1 MPTPKKRKDP
11 SKTPSKPPVEYTE
24 EEQWRII
31 NETGILQKVAEN
43 DKRKPKPKSKRSR
56 EPEDEDIPPGPLA
69 FLFALPLTVLHGGMD
84 YIVHLQYD
92 YGEHFT
98 FKRVLSRQLPLFP
111 VLVLFIYFTTKY
123 KNLLVSQLLF
133 TIASA
138 AAGVGLVYFSTEDQ
152 TFGAMLKTPGLA
164 VLWIYLVIQM
174 RLPLAC
180 LSLLGTFLYYHKK
193 WFEAGKIGNLND

>member
-1 MPTPKKRKDP
+1 MPTPKKRKDTAK
-11 SKTPSKPPVEYTE
+11 SSKPSAEFSE

-31 NETGILQKVAEN
+31 NETGILHKVAEDN
-43 DKRKPKPKSKRSR
+43 DRKPKSKRTR
-56 EPEDEDIPPGPLA
+56 EPDLEEDIPPGPLA

-84 YIVHLQYD
+84 YLVHLQYD

-111 VLVLFIYFTTKY
+111 VLIVFIYFTTKY

-138 AAGVGLVYFSTEDQ
+138 AAGVGLVYYSTEDQ

-180 LSLLGTFLYYHKK
+180 VSLLGTFLYYHKE
-193 WFEAGKIGNLND
+193 WFESGSIGKLTD